1 MTARPWG
8 RCAVRAAI
16 LCLTVA
22 AASGAGFSAC
32 TKHDGLILLNLR
44 SSGPFIAEVVYIRMS
59 AKGWPTRI
67 TSGTVGTQ
75 GFQVGYYGPADG
87 NPVTVTVEALDGS
100 NCVLGQGSATVPALD
115 SGATSDPVTVFVR
128 PVSGNN
134 CTVVDA
140 GSDAGSVED
149 AGGGEDVGTG
159 APGDAGNDATADTGT
174 DAGAD
179 ATADASDDAT
189 AD

>member
-1 MTARPWG
+1 MG
-8 RCAVRAAI
+8 RGAVRAAI
-16 LCLTVA
+16 LVLAVA

-59 AKGWPTRI
+59 AKGWPTRSV
-67 TSGTVGTQ
+67 SGTVGSQ

-100 NCVLGQGSATVPALD
+100 NCVLGKGSATVPALD

-149 AGGGEDVGTG
+149 AGGGEDAGTD
-159 APGDAGNDATADTGT
+159 APGDAGTDATDDAGT
-174 DAGAD
+174 DATD
-179 ATADASDDAT
+179 DASDDAS

>member
-1 MTARPWG
+1 MRARPSG
-8 RCAVRAAI
+8 RCAVHAAV
-16 LCLTVA
+16 LVLAVA
-22 AASGAGFSAC
+22 AAGAGFSAC

-44 SSGPFIAEVVYIRMS
+44 SSGPFVAEVVHIRLS

-67 TSGTVGTQ
+67 VSGNAQ

-87 NPVTVTVEALDGS
+87 KPVTVIVEALDAVE
-100 NCVLGQGSATVPALD
+100 CVLGRGSATVPMLD

-128 PVSGNN
+128 PVSGND

-140 GSDAGSVED
+140 GSDAG
-149 AGGGEDVGTG
+149 GGGEDAGPDATE
-159 APGDAGNDATADTGT
+159 DAGT
-174 DAGAD
+174 D
-179 ATADASDDAT
+179 ATADAGTDATDAVDDAATDAT

>member
-1 MTARPWG
+1 MRARPSG
-8 RCAVRAAI
+8 RCAVHAAVVVI
-16 LCLTVA
+16 AVA
-22 AASGAGFSAC
+22 AASAGFSAC

-44 SSGPFIAEVVYIRMS
+44 SSGPFVAEVVHIRLS

-67 TSGTVGTQ
+67 VSGTVGPQ

-87 NPVTVTVEALDGS
+87 KPVTVIVEALDVVE
-100 NCVLGQGSATVPALD
+100 CVLGRGSATVAMLD

-128 PVSGNN
+128 PMSGND

-140 GSDAGSVED
+140 GSDAGGGED
-149 AGGGEDVGTG
+149 AGPDATE
-159 APGDAGNDATADTGT
+159 DAGT
-174 DAGAD
+174 D
-179 ATADASDDAT
+179 ATADAGTDGTDVADDAATDAT

>member
-1 MTARPWG
+1 MTPRPG
-8 RCAVRAAI
+8 RTCAVRAAF
-16 LCLTVA
+16 LVLAVA

-32 TKHDGLILLNLR
+32 TKHEGLILLNLR

-67 TSGTVGTQ
+67 TSGTVGPQ

-87 NPVTVTVEALDGS
+87 NPVTVIVEALDRA
-100 NCVLGQGSATVPALD
+100 NCVLGRGSATVPALE
-115 SGATSDPVTVFVR
+115 SGATSAPVTVFVR
-128 PVSGNN
+128 PVSGND

-149 AGGGEDVGTG
+149 AGGGEDAGTD
-159 APGDAGNDATADTGT
+159 APGDAGT
-174 DAGAD
+174 D
-179 ATADASDDAT
+179 ATADAGDDAS
-189 AD
+189 ADAGDDASAD

>member
-1 MTARPWG
+1 MMPRPLR
-8 RCAVRAAI
+8 RCAVRTAI
-16 LCLTVA
+16 LALAVA

-59 AKGWPTRI
+59 AKSWPTR
-67 TSGTVGTQ
+67 TVSGTVGAQ
-75 GFQVGYYGPADG
+75 GFRVGYYGPADG

-100 NCVLGQGSATVPALD
+100 NCVLGKGSATVPALD

-128 PVSGNN
+128 PVSGNS

-149 AGGGEDVGTG
+149 AGGGDDVGTD
-159 APGDAGNDATADTGT
+159 APGDAGT
-174 DAGAD
+174 D
-179 ATADASDDAT
+179 ATADAGTDAT

>member
-1 MTARPWG
+1 MTARPWR

-16 LCLTVA
+16 LSLAVA
-22 AASGAGFSAC
+22 AMAGAGFSAC

-59 AKGWPTRI
+59 AKGWPTRT
-67 TSGTVGTQ
+67 TSGTVGPQ
-75 GFQVGYYGPADG
+75 GFEVGYYGPADG
-87 NPVTVTVEALDGS
+87 NPVTVTVEALDLS
-100 NCVLGQGSATVPALD
+100 NCVLGKGSATVPALD

-140 GSDAGSVED
+140 GNDAGSIED
-149 AGGGEDVGTG
+149 AGGGEDAGTD
-159 APGDAGNDATADTGT
+159 ATGDTGNDATAEAGT
-174 DAGAD
+174 DATD
-179 ATADASDDAT
+179 DASDDAI